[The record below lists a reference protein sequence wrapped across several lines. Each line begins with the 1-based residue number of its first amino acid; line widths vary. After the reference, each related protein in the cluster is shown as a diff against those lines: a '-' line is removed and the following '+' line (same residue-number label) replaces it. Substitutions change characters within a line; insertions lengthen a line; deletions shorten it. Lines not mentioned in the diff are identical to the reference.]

1 MKVSVP
7 LTAWWLTLASAAL
20 AAPYPLSVTDDLG
33 VTVTLEREPE
43 RVVAMMP
50 SHTETLCA
58 LDACDK
64 LVGVDDFTNYPPET
78 DDLPRLGGAFSPN
91 IEAILALEPD
101 LVLADESSDL
111 AAALRNAGVT
121 VYAGTA
127 QTFDEAFEKFAV
139 LGQLVN
145 RELEAALLVE
155 RVRGEIEA
163 IAAQTEALEGVSV
176 YYEIDPTPFSV
187 GPGSFIGVL
196 LAKAGG
202 ENIVTEDLGDFPQL
216 DPEYV
221 IAADPEVIIVSEE
234 DAGALPERPG
244 WAGIS
249 AVQQGRVVT
258 TDAVTRDAISR
269 PGPRMVE
276 AVRFF
281 ARALHPEVF
290 GEPEA
295 VRGAASR

>member
-1 MKVSVP
+1 MKVP
-7 LTAWWLTLASAAL
+7 ALLTALWLALPSAAL

-58 LDACDK
+58 IGACDK
-64 LVGVDDFTNYPPET
+64 LVGVDDFSNYPPET
-78 DDLPRLGGAFSPN
+78 DDLPRLGGAFTPN
-91 IEAILALEPD
+91 LEAIIALEPD

-127 QTFDEAFEKFAV
+127 QTFEETFEKFEV

-145 RELEAALLVE
+145 REIEAALLVE
-155 RVRGEIEA
+155 RVRGEIDA
-163 IAAQTEALEGVSV
+163 IAEQAEALEPVSV

-187 GPGSFIGVL
+187 GPASFIGVL

-202 ENIVTEDLGDFPQL
+202 DNIVTADLGDFPQL
-216 DPEYV
+216 EPEFV

-234 DAGALPERPG
+234 DADALAERPG
-244 WAGIS
+244 WANIT
-249 AVQQGRVVT
+249 AIAQGRVVT
-258 TDAVTRDAISR
+258 TDAVTRDTISR
-269 PGPRMVE
+269 PGPRMVD

-281 ARALHPEVF
+281 AQALHPEVF
-290 GEPEA
+290 GEPEPA
-295 VRGAASR
+295 QGATTR

>member
-1 MKVSVP
+1 MKVSAP
-7 LTAWWLTLASAAL
+7 LTALWLTLASAAL

-43 RVVAMMP
+43 RVVTMIP

-64 LVGVDDFTNYPPET
+64 LVGVDEFSNYPPEI

-91 IEAILALEPD
+91 VEAILALEPD
-101 LVLADESSDL
+101 LVVTDEYSDL
-111 AAALRNAGVT
+111 ATALRNAGVT

-127 QTFDEAFEKFAV
+127 QTFDEAFEKFEV

-155 RVRGEIEA
+155 RVRGEIGA
-163 IAAQTEALEGVSV
+163 IAEQTEALPLVSV
-176 YYEIDPTPFSV
+176 YYEIDPTPFSA
-187 GPGSFIGVL
+187 GPTSFIGAL
-196 LAKAGG
+196 LARAGG

-221 IAADPEVIIVSEE
+221 IAADPEVIIVSVE
-234 DAGALPERPG
+234 DAAGLVERPG

-249 AVQQGRVVT
+249 AVQEGRVVT
-258 TDAVTRDAISR
+258 TDAVTRDVISR

-281 ARALHPEVF
+281 AQALHPEVF
-290 GEPEA
+290 GAPET
-295 VRGAASR
+295 AAP